1 MAPGVMG
8 RIFSRGLLLAL
19 MLLLGACAET
29 AYYWQS
35 IGGHMRLMQSA
46 RPIRDWLDDV
56 QTAPALR
63 ARLQLAQQMRR
74 FASSQL
80 HLPDN
85 ASYQAYADLQRR
97 LCGVEC
103 GGGPRVFADLED
115 LVCPGGG
122 LCGVSRLF

>member
-35 IGGHMRLMQSA
+35 IGGHLRLMQSA

-63 ARLQLAQQMRR
+63 RTPASGATDAPLRQQPV
-74 FASSQL
+74 AS
-80 HLPDN
+80 
-85 ASYQAYADLQRR
+85 A
-97 LCGVEC
+97 
-103 GGGPRVFADLED
+103 
-115 LVCPGGG
+115 
-122 LCGVSRLF
+122 